1 MGPLQGVRV
10 IEFAGIGPGP
20 FAGMMLAD
28 MGAEVLRLDRLTRR
42 PGRPPLRPRFD
53 VHQRGK
59 RAVRLDL
66 KRPEGVQTALRLVE
80 RADCLI
86 EGFRPGVMERLG
98 LGPDAC
104 LARNP
109 RLVYGRMTGW
119 GQTGPLAGAAGHDID
134 YIALAGALST
144 FGRKGQP
151 PTPPVNLVGDFG
163 GGGMLLAFGLVCGIL
178 EAGRSG
184 RGQVVDA
191 AMVDGA
197 ALLASGLYGLRAAGI
212 WSDQRGTNL
221 LDTGAHFYDVFETA
235 DGGYVAVGTIEPQF
249 HAELVR
255 LTGLDFPADANHLHP
270 AVWPATKERL
280 AAIFRT
286 RTRDEWCELMEGT
299 DACFA
304 PVLSLDEAPGH
315 RHNRER
321 RAFVELDGVAQPAPA
336 PRFSRTPAP
345 TPAPAAEPGADPGS
359 DLAAWGITGHE
370 VEELKSAGLLG

>member
-1 MGPLQGVRV
+1 M
-10 IEFAGIGPGP
+10 
-20 FAGMMLAD
+20 
-28 MGAEVLRLDRLTRR
+28 
-42 PGRPPLRPRFD
+42 
-53 VHQRGK
+53 
-59 RAVRLDL
+59 
-66 KRPEGVQTALRLVE
+66 
-80 RADCLI
+80 
-86 EGFRPGVMERLG
+86 
-98 LGPDAC
+98 
-104 LARNP
+104 
-109 RLVYGRMTGW
+109 
-119 GQTGPLAGAAGHDID
+119 
-134 YIALAGALST
+134 
-144 FGRKGQP
+144 
-151 PTPPVNLVGDFG
+151 
-163 GGGMLLAFGLVCGIL
+163 LAFGLVCGLL

-197 ALLASGLYGLRAAGI
+197 ALLASGMYGLRAAGI

-221 LDTGAHFYDVFETA
+221 LDTGAHFYDVYETA
-235 DGGYVAVGTIEPQF
+235 DGEYVAVGAIEPQF

-255 LTGLDFPADANHLHP
+255 LTGLDFPADANHLDP
-270 AVWPATKERL
+270 AVWPATKERQ

-345 TPAPAAEPGADPGS
+345 APASAAEPGADPGS